1 LRGPMG
7 IRLYSPKVGELQ
19 RELNQYLR
27 FDAGL
32 SGPVRELS
40 ILVAAR
46 ETDNQF
52 EWAAHEPVARKEGL
66 SDAAIDV
73 VKNRKSATG
82 LADEQA
88 VIVQLGRE
96 IFEEKHVAQ
105 ETFTRAVNKFGKQG
119 LVNIVSLMGSYAST
133 AALLRT
139 FDMQLPA
146 GVKPPLP

>member
-1 LRGPMG
+1 M
-7 IRLYSPKVGELQ
+7 Q

-32 SGPVRELS
+32 SGPVRELA

-52 EWAAHEPVARKEGL
+52 EWSAHEPVARKEGL
-66 SDAAIDV
+66 SDAAIDT
-73 VKNRKSATG
+73 VKNRRNISG
-82 LADEQA
+82 LPEEQA

-96 IFEEKHVAQ
+96 IFEEKKVTG
-105 ETFTRAVNKFGKQG
+105 ETFTRALNAFGKQG
-119 LVNIVSLMGSYAST
+119 LVNLVSLMGSYAST

-139 FDMQLPA
+139 FDMQLPS
-146 GVKPPLP
+146 GEKPPLP